1 MIFYTYGGS
10 MDKISVIIPIH
21 NSSKYLKECLDS
33 VVKQTY
39 KNLEI
44 LIINDNSTD
53 NSINIIKRYKDP
65 RIKVINLKETSG
77 AAIARNKGIE
87 KATGEFITFIDSD
100 DYWVLDKIE
109 KQLKFIK
116 ENDYVFIYSNY
127 LYLKNNKRHIAKVPS
142 KLTYEDALKNTAIFT
157 STVMLNM
164 KYLTKEDI
172 YMPNI
177 KRGQDMATWWKI
189 LRKGITAYGI
199 NEVLSIYRVGNKS
212 LSHNKFK
219 AIKRTWNLYSIEN
232 IKFSKKIYYFMCYI
246 MNAIKRRIK

>member
-1 MIFYTYGGS
+1 M
-10 MDKISVIIPIH
+10 KVSVIIPVY

-53 NSINIIKRYKDP
+53 DSINIIKKYKDP
-65 RIKVINLKETSG
+65 RIKLINLKETNG
-77 AAIARNKGIE
+77 AALARNKGIE
-87 KATGEFITFIDSD
+87 KATGDYITFIDSD
-100 DYWVLDKIE
+100 DYWILDKIE
-109 KQLKFIK
+109 KELKFIT
-116 ENDYVFIYSNY
+116 ENDYTFIYSNY
-127 LYLKNNKRHIAKVPS
+127 LYLKNNKTHIAKVPN
-142 KLTYEDALKNTAIFT
+142 KLNYEEALKNTAIFT

-164 KYLTKEDI
+164 SKLNKEDI
-172 YMPNI
+172 YMPDI

-189 LRKGITAYGI
+189 LKKGITAYGI

-219 AIKRTWNLYSIEN
+219 ALNRTWNLYKIEG
-232 IKFSKKIYYFMCYI
+232 IKFNKRIYYFICYI
-246 MNAIKRRIK
+246 INAIKRRIK